1 MYKYVLIFLIL
12 FPLSSFSQVNLT
24 FQKAD
29 SLSYQYYLRGDW
41 NNLIKLTKEAFK
53 QDLDSKFMRQR
64 AGYAYFMTRDYFAAK
79 CQYEKALTF
88 DQSDNITREYL
99 YYSALN
105 TGSMSS
111 RFYAGNLPYDAITRL
126 GVRKFN
132 PIESVD
138 TEFNLKTN
146 QMKSRSNPDY
156 YRIGLNSELGYRL
169 SLYQAYSYYE
179 QTISGEVTRQ
189 PEYLALLK
197 WVPSPFWQIKI
208 AYHRLFTNV
217 GNTNYPANLGLIAL
231 SSQLS
236 RFSFEANASVLKSST
251 TTTQQMGVQAGVVLP
266 GRPNIYLTGSVVEM
280 HENGAYRTIYAQ
292 TAGFKC
298 SRNLWAEGN
307 ITVGNLKNYNTFSS
321 LYVYNAVDPS
331 VFRTGLS
338 MFYFTGK
345 HITLFGNFTLDQK
358 GIENLAVNG
367 NYYQYSYSVGIKWKL

>member
-1 MYKYVLIFLIL
+1 MYKYVLIFLL
-12 FPLSSFSQVNLT
+12 FFPLFSFSQVNLT

-41 NNLIKLTKEAFK
+41 INLIKLTKEAFK
-53 QDLDSKFMRQR
+53 QDIDSKFMHQR
-64 AGYAYFMTRDYFAAK
+64 AGYAYFMTHDYFAAK
-79 CQYEKALTF
+79 CQYEKALIF
-88 DQSDNITREYL
+88 DPFDNITREYL
-99 YYSALN
+99 YYSALYS
-105 TGSMSS
+105 GSVSS
-111 RFYAGNLPYDAITRL
+111 RFYAGNLPSDAFIRL
-126 GVRKFN
+126 GIRKFN

-138 TEFNLKTN
+138 TEFNLETN
-146 QMKSRSNPDY
+146 TIKSRSNPYY

-179 QTISGEVTRQ
+179 QTIISEMTRQ

-217 GNTNYPANLGLIAL
+217 GSINYPANLGFIAL
-231 SSQLS
+231 SSQLN
-236 RFSFEANASVLKSST
+236 RFNLEANASVLKSPT
-251 TTTQQMGVQAGVVLP
+251 TTTQQTGVQAGVVLP
-266 GRPNIYLTGSVVEM
+266 GRSNIYLTSSVAEM
-280 HENGAYRTIYAQ
+280 IENGAYRTIFAQ

-307 ITVGNLKNYNTFSS
+307 ITLGNLKNYNTFSS
-321 LYVYNAVDPS
+321 LYVYNAIDPS

-338 MFYFTGK
+338 MFYYTGK
-345 HITLFGNFTLDQK
+345 HITLFGNFTLDHK
-358 GIENLAVNG
+358 EIENLVING